1 MIKKLIVSDVVTVFE
16 GTKIQEVARIMDEK
30 SVGMVVVTE
39 RYSEGKPIGVIT
51 DRDIVVRAV
60 KNNIDCST
68 QTVDTIMTRSL
79 VTVSET
85 TQIEDSIKIMEE
97 NHIRRLLVLDDLG
110 KVKGV
115 VSLDDLVALLG
126 NEINRLGNLCRNQ
139 VGTAGRH
146 RPHDFTRMA

>member
-1 MIKKLIVSDVVTVFE
+1 MIKKLLVSDVVTVFE
-16 GTKIQEVARIMDEK
+16 GTMIQEVARIMDDK
-30 SVGMVVVTE
+30 SIGMVVITE

-51 DRDIVVRAV
+51 DRDIAVKAV
-60 KNNIDCST
+60 KNNIDCSA

-79 VTVSET
+79 VTASET
-85 TQIEDSIKIMEE
+85 TQIEDAIKIMEE
-97 NHIRRLLVLDDLG
+97 SHIRRLLVLDDLG

-139 VGTAGRH
+139 VGTARRH
-146 RPHDFTRMA
+146 HPHDFTRMA